1 MKIGK
6 IEYIRMLKFQK
17 VAFKLRKK
25 IFKFKIIKRRKSLRH
40 RHLVT
45 GLTNISNLNYK
56 LIKDLSPQNDYNLI
70 NKDFLINYGSATNY
84 LNPETKINLQK
95 FRYNSPNTK
104 LITSMLIGSNR
115 LVSWKTPYSSIHNS
129 NARDII
135 YQSSYVYY
143 PSTNKLTGCKLSKN
157 KIHSLILYKYSLKSN
172 LTIINLL

>member
-1 MKIGK
+1 MKIEK
-6 IEYIRMLKFQK
+6 IEYIKMLKFQK

-25 IFKFKIIKRRKSLRH
+25 KFKFKIIKRRKLFRH
-40 RHLVT
+40 KHLVT
-45 GLTNISNLNYK
+45 GLTDVSNLNYK
-56 LIKDLSPQNDYNLI
+56 LIKDLSPQNDFNLI

-84 LNPETKINLQK
+84 LNPKTKINSQK

-115 LVSWKTPYSSIHNS
+115 LVSWETPHSLIRNS

-143 PSTNKLTGCKLSKN
+143 PSIDKLISCKLSKK
-157 KIHSLILYKYSLKSN
+157 KIYTLGSSKHSLKSN